1 MLDVVHTHRLA
12 QSSIYLQIWA
22 NRERCADDC
31 SIGCAFE
38 ADAQRVMDVL
48 PKRLHRFGR
57 TMHPEKT
64 ALMACKKPPSRDPSA
79 GGAGTV
85 DFLGLTH

>member
-1 MLDVVHTHRLA
+1 
-12 QSSIYLQIWA
+12 
-22 NRERCADDC
+22 
-31 SIGCAFE
+31 
-38 ADAQRVMDVL
+38 VMDVL